1 MRTQLAPLVNA
12 LAPSAAQTAEFERLV
27 ERSIAPFN
35 LVGLCDASAGNMY
48 RYTGTGG
55 RRDGPVGAR

>member
-1 MRTQLAPLVNA
+1 MNA